1 MNSNSGKIFVLLLT
15 GMLLHAGLF
24 AQLTLSNEF
33 QNVVPGKQ
41 YTRSNLHQFLWGR
54 HYRKEWATPVR
65 FPVFR
70 LDSVA
75 GGLQPYQAGGGNQS
89 NTLRLRNAQGREY
102 VLRSISKS
110 YDKVLPEIYRN
121 TFVEKLLNDQV
132 SAVHPY
138 AALSVPTMA
147 DAAGIYHTKP
157 VIVYVPKQPALD
169 SFNERFGDGLF
180 LFEQRPDENWEDA
193 DHFGNSKKIIGTER
207 LLERLNESSNH
218 IVDQP
223 AFIKARL
230 FDMLIGDWG
239 RHEDQWRWA
248 SVEEGGKTLYKPI
261 PRDRDQL
268 YTKFDGL
275 LMNMALSGAGM
286 GHLQSFGSRIHDIG
300 SYNYPARYLD
310 RRLANEATRDQ
321 WIEAARALQQS
332 ITNEV
337 IEKAVRALPQE
348 AFSISGET
356 IIAALKSRR
365 DKLADYAT
373 EYYEVL
379 AEEVEVTGTDQRDL
393 FEIDHGDEAT
403 QVRVYAYNNGRA
415 EKQAYY
421 TRRFNKKETEELRLY
436 GLAGADV
443 FTVTGADDGVKV
455 RIIGGGDSDQVTV
468 SGGKR
473 RNTVVYDDTQDH
485 IAGDGARVRRS
496 TDSVVHAFNY
506 RTFHSDEKGFKPQ
519 LFYNYEDKLF
529 VGLGYEITQ
538 HKWRREP
545 FAHEHGIYARY
556 SVIQR
561 APSFTYKG
569 TVHQFIGK
577 WSLNMFAQY
586 DAIRWTNFFGTGNE
600 TREITDDRNYYRMRS
615 REILGSIAIN
625 RKLGNYFS
633 FSVGPFYHNIE
644 IISDKERYLAQFVHN
659 GNLYEEKHFAGALAT
674 LRFSRLDDP
683 VLPRKG
689 LELLT
694 SATHTVNIDNR
705 ERTFQKY
712 GAAMGLYLP
721 LVKRLVAAVR
731 AGAGT
736 VNGDPEF
743 YQLTS
748 IGGSN
753 SLRGF
758 RRDRFWGKSSF
769 FAANELQ
776 YQFNIRSFLFNGK
789 AALFGLYDIGRVWEP
804 VETSETLHSA
814 YGGGLSFAPFNKV
827 LFSLAYAVSKER
839 GVLHLR
845 FGKTF

>member
-1 MNSNSGKIFVLLLT
+1 MIHKFRKTSLLLLT
-15 GMLLHAGLF
+15 GMLLHTGLF
-24 AQLTLSNEF
+24 AQLTLSGEF

-54 HYRKEWATPVR
+54 HYRKEWATPAR
-65 FPVFR
+65 FPVFY

-75 GGLQPYQAGGGNQS
+75 GGLKPYQAGGGSQS

-102 VLRSISKS
+102 VLRSVNKS
-110 YDKVLPEIYRN
+110 YDKVLPDIYRN
-121 TFVEKLLNDQV
+121 TFVEKLLTDQV

-147 DAAGIYHTKP
+147 EAAGIYHTKP
-157 VIVYVPKQPALD
+157 VIVYLPKQPALD

-193 DHFGNSKKIIGTER
+193 ENFGNSKNIIGTER
-207 LLERLNESSNH
+207 LLELLDESSDH
-218 IVDQP
+218 QVDQQ

-248 SVEEGGKTLYKPI
+248 SSEEGGKTIYKPI

-286 GHLQSFGSRIHDIG
+286 GHIQSFDKRIDDIT

-310 RRLANEATRDQ
+310 RRFANATTKEQ
-321 WIEAARALQQS
+321 WTEAARALQQS
-332 ITNEV
+332 VTDAV

-348 AFSISGET
+348 TFSISGEQ
-356 IIAALKSRR
+356 IISSLKGRR
-365 DKLADYAT
+365 AKLVDYAT
-373 EYYEVL
+373 EYYEFL
-379 AEEVEVTGTDQRDL
+379 AEEVEVTGTNKKDL
-393 FEIDHGDEAT
+393 FEIIHGDDGL
-403 QVRVYAYNNGRA
+403 QLRLYAHHNGVA

-421 TRRFNKKETEELRLY
+421 SRRFDKKETEELRLY

-443 FTVTGADDGVKV
+443 FTVAGTDDDIRV
-455 RIIGGGDSDQVTV
+455 RIIGGADSDKVTV
-468 SGGKR
+468 TGTKSK
-473 RNTVVYDDTQDH
+473 NTIIYDDTRDQ
-485 IAGDGARVRRS
+485 IAGDDARVRRS
-496 TDSVVHAFNY
+496 TDSAVHAYNY
-506 RTFHSDEKGFKPQ
+506 KTFHYDDKGFKPQ
-519 LFYNYEDKLF
+519 LFYNYDDKLF
-529 VGLGYEITQ
+529 VGIGYEVTQ

-569 TVHQFIGK
+569 TVHQFVGN
-577 WSLNMFAQY
+577 WSLNLLANY
-586 DAIRWTNFFGTGNE
+586 DAVRWTNFFGTGNE
-600 TREITDDRNYYRMRS
+600 TKEITDDRDYYRMRS
-615 REILGSIAIN
+615 REILGSVSLS
-625 RKLGNYFS
+625 RMLGKYFS
-633 FSVGPFYHNIE
+633 FSVGPFYHNVE
-644 IISDKERYLAQFVHN
+644 IITDKERYLAQFVHN
-659 GNLYEEKHFAGALAT
+659 GNLYEEKQFAGALAS

-683 VLPRKG
+683 VLPRNG
-689 LELLT
+689 LEFLT
-694 SATHTVNIDNR
+694 SATHTVNMDNR
-705 ERTFQKY
+705 DRSFQKY
-712 GAAMGLYLP
+712 GAAVGLYLP
-721 LVKRLVAAVR
+721 LMKRWVAAVR

-743 YQLTS
+743 FQLTS

-769 FAANELQ
+769 FNSNELQ

-789 AALFGLYDIGRVWEP
+789 AAVFGLYDMGRVWEP
-804 VETSETLHSA
+804 LETSETLHTA

-827 LFSLAYAVSKER
+827 LLSLAYAISKER